1 MADFINTTTSKSAVR
16 ELRYPIATLAAFDA
30 IISGVVA
37 TNPWNC
43 VPYQFRGE
51 AQPGVG
57 VSKQSY
63 TGKVLY
69 QDDMGKVIGTITVK
83 APTQAGFT
91 SSVLAIEE
99 NTGLEGMIGGI
110 AARDASKDTYSCTL
124 RCHSASGDL
133 YYVTFTRDKVRVTS
147 YEQDSVLADL
157 ESWADE
163 ISALS

>member
-1 MADFINTTTSKSAVR
+1 
-16 ELRYPIATLAAFDA
+16 
-30 IISGVVA
+30 
-37 TNPWNC
+37 
-43 VPYQFRGE
+43 
-51 AQPGVG
+51 
-57 VSKQSY
+57 
-63 TGKVLY
+63 
-69 QDDMGKVIGTITVK
+69 MGKVIGTITVK